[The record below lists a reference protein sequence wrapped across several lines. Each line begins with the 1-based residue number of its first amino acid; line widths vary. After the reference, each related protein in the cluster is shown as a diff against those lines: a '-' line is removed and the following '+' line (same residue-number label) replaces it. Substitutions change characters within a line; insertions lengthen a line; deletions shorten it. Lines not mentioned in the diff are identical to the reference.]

1 MSAER
6 NFTDQD
12 YELLSAY
19 IDDALAQS
27 ERAALESRL
36 RTDARLQRELDSLR
50 QTVQLINQLPTLRA
64 PRDFTLDESMV
75 GVSPTRNTIRIFPA
89 AFSALSAAAAV
100 ILFMFGGYFLLRQ
113 PTPPMMTSN
122 ANIIAAAPTISRAT
136 TFMFSATSTV
146 SIEAYASDTGAD
158 MPLDAD
164 GSAQRNVIVPDETQV
179 KLDDSANTAAEDA
192 VPAPAQVTAAPAA
205 TNPPAEEAEIS
216 ALSEMAAE
224 PVPTHTAQAATGGMG
239 AGDSSEAETFA
250 AEAMGEAEAA
260 ESAQDES
267 VPEAATSDLMM
278 QSALESNALA
288 EITLTAPAVAQAPLP
303 QTPSGA
309 ITALPAEPD
318 ERLLGVVLLAA
329 GAVCLGLAVITLL
342 YRRRSPR

>member
-6 NFTDQD
+6 NFTEQD

-75 GVSPTRNTIRIFPA
+75 GLSATRNTIRIFPA

-113 PTPPMMTSN
+113 ASPPMMTSN
-122 ANIIAAAPTISRAT
+122 AGIIAAAPTISRAT
-136 TFMFSATSTV
+136 TFTFSATSTV
-146 SIEAYASDTGAD
+146 SIEAYAGEAGAD
-158 MPLDAD
+158 VQPLDAD
-164 GSAQRNVIVPDETQV
+164 GNAMRSVITPDETQA
-179 KLDDSANTAAEDA
+179 KLDEDSANTTAADA

-205 TNPPAEEAEIS
+205 TNLPAAEEAEIS
-216 ALSEMAAE
+216 TFSEMAPE
-224 PVPTHTAQAATGGMG
+224 VLPTHTALPATGGMG
-239 AGDSSEAETFA
+239 AGDSLEMETFS
-250 AEAMGEAEAA
+250 AEPMEEAEAV
-260 ESAQDES
+260 QDES
-267 VPEAATSDLMM
+267 MTQAATSDLMAQNVPQM
-278 QSALESNALA
+278 SALA
-288 EITLTAPAVAQAPLP
+288 EITLTAPAIAQAPKP
-303 QTPSGA
+303 QTPIGA

-329 GAVCLGLAVITLL
+329 GAVSLGLAVITLL
-342 YRRRSPR
+342 YRRRMQP